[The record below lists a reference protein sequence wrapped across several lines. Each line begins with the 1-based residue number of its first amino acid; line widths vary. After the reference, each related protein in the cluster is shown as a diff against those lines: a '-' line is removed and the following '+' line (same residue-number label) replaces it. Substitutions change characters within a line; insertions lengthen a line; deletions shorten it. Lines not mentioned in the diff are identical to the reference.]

1 MEQLQY
7 DPRTKQLLKDNLIGF
22 LYKPLREQLK
32 LRLDTLI
39 VKNTLLGSYKHKSFV
54 YKGEFYSCDSDLPPR
69 KANRVVQQLIPV
81 MDEYLREIKQLNEEE
96 LPYTLGYINQ
106 VLNASND
113 LQDYLR
119 LLPAALHRPIEE
131 LSYMCPCR
139 SRHITEEQAKELE
152 KKNELPINLIK
163 QRMVRNLLI

>member
-7 DPRTKQLLKDNLIGF
+7 DPKTKQLLKENLIGF

-32 LRLDTLI
+32 TRLDTLI
-39 VKNTLLGSYKHKSFV
+39 VRNTLLGGYSHKSFV
-54 YKGEFYSCDSDLPPR
+54 YKGEFYTCDSGVPPR
-69 KANRVVQQLIPV
+69 KANRVVQQLIPL
-81 MDEYLREIKQLNEEE
+81 MNEYLQEIKQLNEEE

-106 VLNASND
+106 VLNSSSD

-139 SRHITEEQAKELE
+139 TRHISEVQAKEIEL
-152 KKNELPINLIK
+152 KNEASINLIK